1 MDIVT
6 FAVLMSKIKSCLTG
20 IASMTIGDD
29 KKSIVIT
36 NNDGDKFTLN
46 IPNPIDHPDF
56 VNKLG
61 WDDAENCL
69 TYDGELIKADSETTA
84 DIVSTVECGA
94 IKVGDRVKAATNL
107 QGVVEQLLIKEEKPS
122 VILTISV
129 SDGNTYDTI
138 REKGINVTA
147 TCKATIAKKT
157 YNISK
162 VDWISGIIA
171 TETNVSATGGTFTR
185 TLSASSDVTIICR
198 ATDTNNL
205 TGSASKILSFVNPMY
220 TAYINKDI
228 DTTTITEDMVT
239 GGAKLLKK
247 KNTFTTDKIVL
258 DKEKF
263 CFAYDSSYGVLSSI
277 KDVNNNFECIN
288 AFNRIEMDITT
299 ADGTIVKY
307 YVYLMKFGE
316 ILEDS
321 DNFKYQIKW

>member
-307 YVYLMKFGE
+307 YVYLMESDE

>member
-1 MDIVT
+1 M
-6 FAVLMSKIKSCLTG
+6 
-20 IASMTIGDD
+20 
-29 KKSIVIT
+29 
-36 NNDGDKFTLN
+36 
-46 IPNPIDHPDF
+46 
-56 VNKLG
+56 
-61 WDDAENCL
+61 
-69 TYDGELIKADSETTA
+69 
-84 DIVSTVECGA
+84 
-94 IKVGDRVKAATNL
+94 
-107 QGVVEQLLIKEEKPS
+107 
-122 VILTISV
+122 
-129 SDGNTYDTI
+129 
-138 REKGINVTA
+138 
-147 TCKATIAKKT
+147 
-157 YNISK
+157 
-162 VDWISGIIA
+162 
-171 TETNVSATGGTFTR
+171 SATGGTFTR

-258 DKEKF
+258 NKEKF

-299 ADGTIVKY
+299 ADGTIIKY
-307 YVYLMKFGE
+307 YVYLMKSDE